1 MLPVKR
7 KGHLQDSC
15 YLMGKTEFTYKIK
28 ENAIKGQNTCYTK
41 ELYSLKKEII
51 LAQNVTETGRER
63 RWMGTTGEDRTE
75 EASQA
80 EQDRCP
86 GAQPGGRGL

>member
-15 YLMGKTEFTYKIK
+15 YLMGKTEFKYKIK

-63 RWMGTTGEDRTE
+63 RWILKIME
-75 EASQA
+75 E
-80 EQDRCP
+80 
-86 GAQPGGRGL
+86 

>member
-63 RWMGTTGEDRTE
+63 RWILKIME
-75 EASQA
+75 E
-80 EQDRCP
+80 
-86 GAQPGGRGL
+86 